1 MARLYISVNLI
12 ASWNNDTEHD
22 TIVGRKSS
30 FYETIKGIHNLA
42 LFHQKM
48 EIRTVIHKL
57 NYKRLLQF
65 SEFVYHNFPFTIH
78 IALMGMETIGLAKEN
93 IDMLWID
100 PVEYIP
106 QLKEATICLNRRA
119 MNVSIYNLPLCI
131 LPKELWRFSKQSIST
146 WKKIYSPVCVEC
158 DYCEQCGG
166 LFATSGEIQSKF
178 IRPLKSYMA

>member
-1 MARLYISVNLI
+1 MASLSLRVNLI
-12 ASWNNDTEHD
+12 ASWNNDTAHD

-57 NYKRLLQF
+57 NDKRLRQF
-65 SEFVYHNFPFTIH
+65 SEFVYHNGPCTIH
-78 IALMGMETIGLAKEN
+78 IAGMGRETIGLAKEN

-146 WKKIYSPVCVEC
+146 WKKI
-158 DYCEQCGG
+158 
-166 LFATSGEIQSKF
+166 
-178 IRPLKSYMA
+178 R